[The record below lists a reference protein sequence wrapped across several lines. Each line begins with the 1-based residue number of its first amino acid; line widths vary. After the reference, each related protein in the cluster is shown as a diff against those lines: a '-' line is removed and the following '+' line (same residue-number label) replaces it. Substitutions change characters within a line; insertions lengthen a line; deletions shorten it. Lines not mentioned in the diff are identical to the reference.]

1 MNYLVFDVE
10 TNGLPLNSRGSAFD
24 VNNWPRITQLAFI
37 LCDGAS
43 RELTTFSELIK
54 PDGWVIPKEQFFIDN
69 NMSTERCESDGVE
82 IFSALRAF
90 QNALKK
96 TDLKI
101 AHNIRFD
108 NNVIEAEMIR
118 CSITTELFKYK
129 KSYCTMLKTT
139 SLCKLPNK
147 YGNGYKWPKL
157 SELHNFLFNED
168 FADAHD
174 ALGDIRAT
182 IKCFFELKRLNKL
195 NY

>member
-1 MNYLVFDVE
+1 
-10 TNGLPLNSRGSAFD
+10 
-24 VNNWPRITQLAFI
+24 
-37 LCDGAS
+37 
-43 RELTTFSELIK
+43 
-54 PDGWVIPKEQFFIDN
+54 
-69 NMSTERCESDGVE
+69 
-82 IFSALRAF
+82 
-90 QNALKK
+90 
-96 TDLKI
+96 
-101 AHNIRFD
+101 
-108 NNVIEAEMIR
+108 
-118 CSITTELFKYK
+118 
-129 KSYCTMLKTT
+129 MLKTT